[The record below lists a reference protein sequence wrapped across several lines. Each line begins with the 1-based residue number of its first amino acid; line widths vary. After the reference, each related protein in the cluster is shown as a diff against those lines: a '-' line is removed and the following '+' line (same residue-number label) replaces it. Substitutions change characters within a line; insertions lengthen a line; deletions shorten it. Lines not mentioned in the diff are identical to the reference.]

1 MARGRVKWWGEKR
14 RREEWW
20 GKDDEKMSME
30 G

>member
-1 MARGRVKWWGEKR
+1 VARGRVKWWGEKR

-20 GKDDEKMSME
+20 GKNDEKMSME

>member
-1 MARGRVKWWGEKR
+1 MARGRVRWWGEKR

-20 GKDDEKMSME
+20 GKNDEKMSME